1 MKGKLTLNK
10 SSLSSKKDLRQ
21 ASKSDFTQG
30 SILGKLVPFMLPIL
44 GALILQAAYGAVD
57 LLVVGRFGTT
67 SGLSAVSTGSQVLN
81 LVTFVITQS
90 AMGITVLIARY
101 IGEKKQQQIG
111 ALIGGSIVVFA
122 MISAVLF
129 VVMIVFSRPIAV
141 LMQAPAEAVSL
152 TSMYVKICGG
162 GIFFIV
168 AYNLLAAIFRGLG
181 DSKSPLIFVAVACVV
196 NIAGDLILVAGLHL
210 DAAGAAIATVFA
222 QAVSVVFAL
231 LLLFKRN
238 LPFTIK
244 KSDFRI
250 NEYCNRAL
258 KIGLPLALQE
268 CLTQI
273 SFLALCAFI
282 NRLGL
287 EASSGYGVACKI
299 VNFAMLI
306 PSSLMQSMASFV
318 SQNVGAGNEKRAR
331 KALFTGIG
339 VGLTIGLIVFVFI
352 MFKGDLLT
360 GIFTTDEAV
369 IQKGYDYLR
378 GFALETMVTAIL
390 FSMIGYFNGHD
401 MTVWVMIQGLIQTL
415 LVRLPLAYYMS
426 IQPDASLTK
435 IGFAAPVATMFGI
448 VLNMIFY
455 IYCNRKNKIIN
466 SN

>member
-1 MKGKLTLNK
+1 MNN
-10 SSLSSKKDLRQ
+10 SSLSSEKDLRQ
-21 ASKSDFTQG
+21 DSRSDFTQG

-67 SGLSAVSTGSQVLN
+67 SGLSSVSTGSQVLN

-273 SFLALCAFI
+273 SFLALCAFV
-282 NRLGL
+282 NKLGL
-287 EASSGYGVACKI
+287 EASSGYGVACKL

-306 PSSLMQSMASFV
+306 PSALMQSTASFI
-318 SQNVGAGNEKRAR
+318 SQNVGAGNEKRA
-331 KALFTGIG
+331 KKTMFTGIG

-360 GIFTTDEAV
+360 GIFTTDEVV
-369 IQKGYDYLR
+369 IQKGYNYLR
-378 GFALETMVTAIL
+378 GFASETIVTAVL

-401 MTVWVMIQGLIQTL
+401 KTVWVMLQGLIQTL

-448 VLNMIFY
+448 VLNIIFY

>member
-1 MKGKLTLNK
+1 MNN
-10 SSLSSKKDLRQ
+10 SSLSSEKDLRQ
-21 ASKSDFTQG
+21 DSRSDFTQG

-44 GALILQAAYGAVD
+44 GALMLQAAYGAVD

-67 SGLSAVSTGSQVLN
+67 SGLSSVSTGSQVLN

-129 VVMIVFSRPIAV
+129 VVMICFSRPIAV

-196 NIAGDLILVAGLHL
+196 NIAGDLVLVAGFHL
-210 DAAGAAIATVFA
+210 DAAGAAIATVLA
-222 QAVSVVFAL
+222 QAVSVVLAL
-231 LLLFKRN
+231 LLLFKRK

-244 KSDFRI
+244 KNDFKI
-250 NEYCNRAL
+250 NEHCKRAL
-258 KIGLPLALQE
+258 KTGLPLALQE

-273 SFLALCAFI
+273 SFLALCAFV
-282 NRLGL
+282 NKLGL
-287 EASSGYGVACKI
+287 EASSGYGVACKL

-306 PSSLMQSMASFV
+306 PSALMQSTASFI
-318 SQNVGAGNEKRAR
+318 SQNVGAGNEKRA
-331 KALFTGIG
+331 KKTMFTGIG
-339 VGLTIGLIVFVFI
+339 VGLTIGCIVFIFI

-401 MTVWVMIQGLIQTL
+401 KTVWVMIQGLIQTL